1 MSYAPARQAA
11 FWVAIARAAIFGAL
25 SGAFAVVFLTVEHV
39 LIGIV
44 WGDALP
50 IDPFS
55 GGWKPF
61 VVPIAAGVVVG
72 ALYLLAR
79 LPARIPGFIEDLE
92 GGRVDPSIAP
102 GAVVVS
108 LVSLVGGLSLGPEAP
123 LATGTGGAATW
134 WLERRGASAATVRS
148 GNETAVSG
156 VFGGLLSSPLI
167 GGVMTIELEHR
178 QSLDYTFRSLIPA
191 IVAGV
196 AGFVVVNPVMGDVFL
211 GRYEFDQFELQ
222 YWYFGA
228 ALGIGIVGAIVAV
241 VIGAVLRLVRGW
253 FSRLDHRP
261 IVRAVIGGIVVG
273 AIGYGLPLTMFS
285 GVDQLES
292 VFENAATIG
301 IALLLVTA
309 FAKIITLAVSL
320 GSGFYGGPFFPIFF
334 IGGVIGTVFHLLMPS
349 FPLALAVGGFM
360 GATAGA
366 AASIPLSIMLFAI
379 FIVGV
384 GPPAAAVIG
393 LATITGFVMIQGFG
407 LAGRSQQVD
416 PEPAD

>member
-1 MSYAPARQAA
+1 MSYAPARQAG

-25 SGAFAVVFLTVEHV
+25 SGAFAVVFLTVEHAAISV
-39 LIGIV
+39 I

-50 IDPFS
+50 IESFS
-55 GGWKPF
+55 GGWKAL
-61 VVPIAAGVVVG
+61 VVPIVAGVVVG
-72 ALYLLAR
+72 ALYLLTR
-79 LPARIPGFIEDLE
+79 LPARIPGFMEDLE
-92 GGRVDPSIAP
+92 SGRVEPSIAS
-102 GAVVVS
+102 GAVAVS

-134 WLERRGASAATVRS
+134 WLERRGASAATIRS

-167 GGVMTIELEHR
+167 GAVLTIELEHR
-178 QSLDYTFRSLIPA
+178 QSLDYTFRSLVPA

-196 AGFVVVNPVMGDVFL
+196 AGFIVVNPVMGDVFL
-211 GRYEFDQFELQ
+211 GRYEFDAFELQ

-241 VIGAVLRLVRGW
+241 VIGAVLRLATAW
-253 FSRLDHRP
+253 FSKLDQWP
-261 IVRAVIGGIVVG
+261 ILRAVIGGAVVG
-273 AIGYGLPLTMFS
+273 VLGYALPLTMFS
-285 GVDQLES
+285 GVDQLETA
-292 VFENAATIG
+292 FENAATIG

-309 FAKIITLAVSL
+309 FAKIVALSVSL

-334 IGGVIGTVFHLLMPS
+334 IGGVIGAAFHLLVPS

-379 FIVGV
+379 FIVGI
-384 GPPAAAVIG
+384 GPPAAGVIG

-407 LAGRSQQVD
+407 LAGRSRQVD
-416 PEPAD
+416 PEPVD